1 MATTQKY
8 VLGRGKVYFSRFTDT
23 TNLVPSGYRYI
34 GNTPEFSMTI
44 EAETLDHYSSDG
56 GIRQKDDS
64 VAVDVTRTGQ
74 MVCDNIVTENIAL
87 FFFGE
92 ASTVTQA
99 AVSTDQNETIQDV
112 IQGSAYIVGRT
123 ASNPVGIRGLKSA
136 GLVVKV
142 GATTKTLGTDYTVDT
157 ATGMIT
163 IVSGGGITTGDD
175 IIVTYQ
181 VNSSTQ
187 AAVVSGS
194 TMIEGSLLFIA
205 DNPKGDNLDYV
216 LPWVK
221 VSPNGDF
228 SLKGEDWQ
236 QIPFKLEILK
246 PPSSEAI
253 LMRGRPS

>member
-1 MATTQKY
+1 MATQKY

-34 GNTPEFSMTI
+34 GNTPEFSMTV

-74 MVCDNIVTENIAL
+74 VTCDNIVVDNVAL
-87 FFFGE
+87 FFFG
-92 ASTVTQA
+92 ASSTVSQA
-99 AVSTDQNETIQDV
+99 AVSTDTNETIADV
-112 IQGSAYIVGRT
+112 IQGCDYLVGRT
-123 ASNPVGIRGLKSA
+123 AANPVGIRGLKA
-136 GLVVKV
+136 AAIVVKV
-142 GATTKTLGTDYTVDT
+142 STTTKTLGSDYTVNV
-157 ATGMIT
+157 ATGMIH
-163 IVSGGGITTGDD
+163 IVAGGGISTGDD

-181 VNSSTQ
+181 VDANTQ
-187 AAVVSGS
+187 TAVVSGS
-194 TMIEGSLLFIA
+194 TMIEGSILFIA

-228 SLKGEDWQ
+228 NLKGEDWQ

-253 LMRGRPS
+253 LMRGRPA